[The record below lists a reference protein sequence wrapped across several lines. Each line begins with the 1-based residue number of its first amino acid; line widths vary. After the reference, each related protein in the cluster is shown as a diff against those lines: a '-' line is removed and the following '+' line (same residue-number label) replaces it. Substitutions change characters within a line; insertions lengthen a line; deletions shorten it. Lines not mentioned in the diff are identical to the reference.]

1 MTGCIPT
8 FCPNIPEIHIAGQSD
23 QFIRTETGAKL
34 KFASYQVQGRPS
46 YGVIRADGGVVDLAS
61 RLGATYPTLL
71 SLLQQQAWGVAR
83 ETVAK
88 VAQADYQE
96 ADLSYLPLFL
106 EPVTIH
112 CIGLNYAAH
121 AAEAGHKLPEFPRTF
136 LKIPAALV
144 AHRENFEK
152 PTLSPEF
159 DFEGELAVVISQ
171 TGRNIPAAKAHEYIA
186 GYTCF
191 MDGSVRDYQF
201 QRTLDQGKNF
211 YRSSS
216 IGPALVTADEV
227 GDLDQ
232 LSLTTIVSG
241 ETMQHSKFDN
251 LIFSVPKLIEYLSGI
266 TELRAGDVIAT
277 GTPEGV
283 GFSRTPPRFLQKG
296 DVVEVVI
303 DKIGTLRNVVG

>member
-1 MTGCIPT
+1 MRI
-8 FCPNIPEIHIAGQSD
+8 
-23 QFIRTETGAKL
+23 
-34 KFASYQVQGRPS
+34 ASYQIRGQAS
-46 YGVIRADGGVVDLAS
+46 YGLIQSDGGVIDLFS
-61 RLGATYPTLL
+61 RIGSAYPTLL
-71 SLLQQQAWGVAR
+71 TLIQKKGWGA
-83 ETVAK
+83 
-88 VAQADYQE
+88 AQDIGQKIKTPDYSE
-96 ADLSYLPLFL
+96 SDLTYLPLFL
-106 EPVTIH
+106 EPVTVH

-136 LKIPAALV
+136 VKIPAALV
-144 AHRENFEK
+144 GHQEDFEK

-171 TGRNIPAAKAHEYIA
+171 SGRNIPQHRAHEYIA

-216 IGPALVTADEV
+216 IGPALVTPDEV
-227 GDLDQ
+227 GQ
-232 LSLTTIVSG
+232 LEPLALTTIVSG
-241 ETMQHSKFDN
+241 EVMQHSKFDN

-283 GFSRTPPRFLQKG
+283 GFSRTPPRYLQHG

-303 DKIGTLRNVVG
+303 DKVGTLRNTVG